1 MAIFCRWMYMKLTF
15 AACKNTKRI
24 KVIQECLSSFVEWVL
39 CPGQRNTAS
48 VHQEIQ
54 AVCGALKL
62 SYIQQHTNYVTQSE
76 ILLARVKPFL
86 LMQRREKVEMMVWK
100 SIAVFNT
107 KLIVKLMSVTLWL
120 SGFVVDAV
128 GSKFKATSNEK

>member
-1 MAIFCRWMYMKLTF
+1 M
-15 AACKNTKRI
+15 
-24 KVIQECLSSFVEWVL
+24 
-39 CPGQRNTAS
+39 
-48 VHQEIQ
+48 
-54 AVCGALKL
+54 CGALKL

-76 ILLARVKPFL
+76 ILLTRVKPFL